1 MDSVLNSRQSR
12 QSLDVP
18 LEPILIG
25 LSGPSCSGKNTASAI
40 LQDYGFYCIDAD
52 VVSRKVFA
60 EHEKEILNLFQAEAE
75 KRGINLKNKKG
86 IDKKAFALLVFSDEE
101 LLKKHEAF
109 ILPIIEEKI
118 WEEIK
123 MAFTE
128 KDESHKKMPLYIV
141 HRCTF
146 YFKAYKGKKKGQAA
160 LKKYM
165 VKIFKTKEILFSILF
180 FKCRYNSSKELLVF
194 CKFKKKTIAGS
205 SKKRFLR
212 LIYGTEKNFMDSTF
226 YFVVCSDY
234 LRCRLI
240 PVCPIP

>member
-1 MDSVLNSRQSR
+1 MDSVSNSR
-12 QSLDVP
+12 QSLDAP
-18 LEPILIG
+18 SEPILIG

-52 VVSRKVFA
+52 AVSRKVFT

-75 KRGINLKNKKG
+75 KRGINLKNEKG

-128 KDESHKKMPLYIV
+128 KPERPILLNAPTLQKTSLIKKCLFILYIDAP
-141 HRCTF
+141 F
-146 YFKAYKGKKKGQAA
+146 
-160 LKKYM
+160 
-165 VKIFKTKEILFSILF
+165 I
-180 FKCRYNSSKELLVF
+180 
-194 CKFKKKTIAGS
+194 
-205 SKKRFLR
+205 LR
-212 LIYGTEKNFMDSTF
+212 LIRAKKRDRLPLKNIWLRFSKQKKFFSQYFFLNADTIVVKNFWSSASLKRKLLQEVQKRGF
-226 YFVVCSDY
+226 
-234 LRCRLI
+234 
-240 PVCPIP
+240 

>member
-1 MDSVLNSRQSR
+1 MDSVLNGRQSR
-12 QSLDVP
+12 QSLGSP
-18 LEPILIG
+18 SEPILIG

-52 VVSRKVFA
+52 AVSRKVFA

-128 KDESHKKMPLYIV
+128 KPERPILLNAPTLHKTSLIKKCLFILYIDAP
-141 HRCTF
+141 F
-146 YFKAYKGKKKGQAA
+146 
-160 LKKYM
+160 
-165 VKIFKTKEILFSILF
+165 I
-180 FKCRYNSSKELLVF
+180 
-194 CKFKKKTIAGS
+194 
-205 SKKRFLR
+205 LR
-212 LIYGTEKNFMDSTF
+212 LIRAKKRDRLPLKNIWLRFSKQKKFFSQYFFLNADTIVVKNFWSSASLKRKLLQEVQKRGF
-226 YFVVCSDY
+226 
-234 LRCRLI
+234 
-240 PVCPIP
+240 

>member
-1 MDSVLNSRQSR
+1 MDSVPNSRQSR
-12 QSLDVP
+12 QSLDAP

-52 VVSRKVFA
+52 AVSRKVFT

-75 KRGINLKNKKG
+75 KQGINLKNKKG

-128 KDESHKKMPLYIV
+128 KPERPILLNAPTLHKTILIKKCLFILYIDAP
-141 HRCTF
+141 F
-146 YFKAYKGKKKGQAA
+146 
-160 LKKYM
+160 
-165 VKIFKTKEILFSILF
+165 I
-180 FKCRYNSSKELLVF
+180 
-194 CKFKKKTIAGS
+194 
-205 SKKRFLR
+205 LR
-212 LIYGTEKNFMDSTF
+212 LIRAKKRDRLPLKNIRLRFSKQKKFFSQYFFLNADTIVVKNFWSSASLKRKLLQEVQKRGF
-226 YFVVCSDY
+226 
-234 LRCRLI
+234 
-240 PVCPIP
+240 

>member
-128 KDESHKKMPLYIV
+128 KPERPILLNAPTLHKTSFIKKCLFILYIDAP
-141 HRCTF
+141 F
-146 YFKAYKGKKKGQAA
+146 
-160 LKKYM
+160 
-165 VKIFKTKEILFSILF
+165 I
-180 FKCRYNSSKELLVF
+180 
-194 CKFKKKTIAGS
+194 
-205 SKKRFLR
+205 LR
-212 LIYGTEKNFMDSTF
+212 LIRAKKRDRLPLKNIWLRFSKQKKFFSQYFFLNADTIVVKNFWSSASLKRKLLQEVQKRGF
-226 YFVVCSDY
+226 
-234 LRCRLI
+234 
-240 PVCPIP
+240 

>member
-12 QSLDVP
+12 QSLGAP
-18 LEPILIG
+18 SEPILIG

-52 VVSRKVFA
+52 AVSRKVFA

-128 KDESHKKMPLYIV
+128 KPERPILLNAPTLHKTSLIKKCLFILYIDAP
-141 HRCTF
+141 F
-146 YFKAYKGKKKGQAA
+146 
-160 LKKYM
+160 
-165 VKIFKTKEILFSILF
+165 I
-180 FKCRYNSSKELLVF
+180 
-194 CKFKKKTIAGS
+194 
-205 SKKRFLR
+205 LR
-212 LIYGTEKNFMDSTF
+212 LIRAKKRDRLPLKNIWLRFSKQKKFFSQYFFLNADTIVVKNFWSSASLKRKLLQEVQKRGF
-226 YFVVCSDY
+226 
-234 LRCRLI
+234 
-240 PVCPIP
+240 

>member
-1 MDSVLNSRQSR
+1 MDSVLNGRQSRQSR
-12 QSLDVP
+12 QSLGAHS
-18 LEPILIG
+18 EPILIG

-52 VVSRKVFA
+52 AVSRKVFA

-128 KDESHKKMPLYIV
+128 KPERPILLNAPTLHKTSLIKKCLFILYIDAP
-141 HRCTF
+141 F
-146 YFKAYKGKKKGQAA
+146 
-160 LKKYM
+160 
-165 VKIFKTKEILFSILF
+165 I
-180 FKCRYNSSKELLVF
+180 
-194 CKFKKKTIAGS
+194 
-205 SKKRFLR
+205 LR
-212 LIYGTEKNFMDSTF
+212 LIRAKKRDRQPLKNIRLRFSKQKKFFSQYFFLNADTIVVKNFWSSASLKRKLLQEVQKRGF
-226 YFVVCSDY
+226 
-234 LRCRLI
+234 
-240 PVCPIP
+240 

>member
-12 QSLDVP
+12 QSRQSLDAP

-52 VVSRKVFA
+52 AVSRKVFA

-128 KDESHKKMPLYIV
+128 KPERPILLNAPTLHKTSLIKKCLFILYIDAP
-141 HRCTF
+141 F
-146 YFKAYKGKKKGQAA
+146 
-160 LKKYM
+160 
-165 VKIFKTKEILFSILF
+165 I
-180 FKCRYNSSKELLVF
+180 
-194 CKFKKKTIAGS
+194 
-205 SKKRFLR
+205 LR
-212 LIYGTEKNFMDSTF
+212 LIRAKKRDRLPLKNIWLRFSKQKKFFSQYFFLNADTIVVKNFWSSASLKRKLLQEVQKRGF
-226 YFVVCSDY
+226 
-234 LRCRLI
+234 
-240 PVCPIP
+240 

>member
-1 MDSVLNSRQSR
+1 MDSVPNSRQSR
-12 QSLDVP
+12 QSLDAP

-25 LSGPSCSGKNTASAI
+25 LSGPSCSGKNTASTI

-52 VVSRKVFA
+52 AVSRTVFT

-123 MAFTE
+123 RAFTE
-128 KDESHKKMPLYIV
+128 KPERPILLNAPTLHKTSLIKKCLFILYIDAP
-141 HRCTF
+141 F
-146 YFKAYKGKKKGQAA
+146 
-160 LKKYM
+160 
-165 VKIFKTKEILFSILF
+165 I
-180 FKCRYNSSKELLVF
+180 
-194 CKFKKKTIAGS
+194 
-205 SKKRFLR
+205 LR
-212 LIYGTEKNFMDSTF
+212 LIRAKKRDKLPLKNIRLRFSKQKKFFSQYFFLNADTIVVKNFWSSASLKRKLLQEVKKRGF
-226 YFVVCSDY
+226 
-234 LRCRLI
+234 
-240 PVCPIP
+240 

>member
-1 MDSVLNSRQSR
+1 MDSVSNSR
-12 QSLDVP
+12 QSLDAP
-18 LEPILIG
+18 SEPILIG
-25 LSGPSCSGKNTASAI
+25 LSGPSCSGKNTASTI

-52 VVSRKVFA
+52 AVSRKVFT

-75 KRGINLKNKKG
+75 KRGINLKNEKG

-123 MAFTE
+123 RVFTE
-128 KDESHKKMPLYIV
+128 KPERPILLNAPTLHKTSLIKKCLFILYIDAPFIL
-141 HRCTF
+141 RLIRAKKRDRLPLKNIWLRF
-146 YFKAYKGKKKGQAA
+146 SKQKKFFSQYF
-160 LKKYM
+160 
-165 VKIFKTKEILFSILF
+165 F

-205 SKKRFLR
+205 
-212 LIYGTEKNFMDSTF
+212 
-226 YFVVCSDY
+226 
-234 LRCRLI
+234 
-240 PVCPIP
+240 

>member
-12 QSLDVP
+12 QSRQSLDAP

-52 VVSRKVFA
+52 AVSRKVFA
-60 EHEKEILNLFQAEAE
+60 EHEKEILNLFQAETE

-128 KDESHKKMPLYIV
+128 KPERPILLNAPTLHKTSFIKKCLFILYIDAP
-141 HRCTF
+141 F
-146 YFKAYKGKKKGQAA
+146 
-160 LKKYM
+160 
-165 VKIFKTKEILFSILF
+165 I
-180 FKCRYNSSKELLVF
+180 
-194 CKFKKKTIAGS
+194 
-205 SKKRFLR
+205 LR
-212 LIYGTEKNFMDSTF
+212 LIRAKKRERLPLKNIWLRFSKQKKFFSQYFFLNADTIVVKNFWSSASLKRKLLQEVQKRGF
-226 YFVVCSDY
+226 
-234 LRCRLI
+234 
-240 PVCPIP
+240 

>member
-1 MDSVLNSRQSR
+1 MDSVLNGR
-12 QSLDVP
+12 QSLGVP
-18 LEPILIG
+18 SEPILIG

-52 VVSRKVFA
+52 AVSRKVFT

-128 KDESHKKMPLYIV
+128 KPERPILLNAPTLHKTSLIKKCLFILYIDAP
-141 HRCTF
+141 F
-146 YFKAYKGKKKGQAA
+146 
-160 LKKYM
+160 
-165 VKIFKTKEILFSILF
+165 I
-180 FKCRYNSSKELLVF
+180 
-194 CKFKKKTIAGS
+194 
-205 SKKRFLR
+205 LR
-212 LIYGTEKNFMDSTF
+212 LIRAKKRDRLPLKNIRLRFSKQKKFFSQYFFLNADTIVVKNFWSSASLKRKLLQEVQKRGF
-226 YFVVCSDY
+226 
-234 LRCRLI
+234 
-240 PVCPIP
+240 

>member
-1 MDSVLNSRQSR
+1 MDSVPNSRQSR
-12 QSLDVP
+12 QSLGAP

-52 VVSRKVFA
+52 VVSRKVFI

-86 IDKKAFALLVFSDEE
+86 IDKKAFALLVFSDKE
-101 LLKKHEAF
+101 LLKKHEDF

-128 KDESHKKMPLYIV
+128 KPERPILLNAPTLHKTSLIKKCLFILYIDAP
-141 HRCTF
+141 F
-146 YFKAYKGKKKGQAA
+146 
-160 LKKYM
+160 
-165 VKIFKTKEILFSILF
+165 I
-180 FKCRYNSSKELLVF
+180 
-194 CKFKKKTIAGS
+194 
-205 SKKRFLR
+205 LR
-212 LIYGTEKNFMDSTF
+212 LIRAKKRDRQPLKNIRLRFSKQKKFFSQYFFLNADTIVVKNFWSSASLKRKLLQEVQKRGF
-226 YFVVCSDY
+226 
-234 LRCRLI
+234 
-240 PVCPIP
+240 

>member
-1 MDSVLNSRQSR
+1 MDSVLNGRQSR
-12 QSLDVP
+12 QSLGSP
-18 LEPILIG
+18 SEPILIG

-128 KDESHKKMPLYIV
+128 KPERPILLNAPTLHKTSLIKKCLFILYIDAP
-141 HRCTF
+141 F
-146 YFKAYKGKKKGQAA
+146 
-160 LKKYM
+160 
-165 VKIFKTKEILFSILF
+165 I
-180 FKCRYNSSKELLVF
+180 
-194 CKFKKKTIAGS
+194 
-205 SKKRFLR
+205 LR
-212 LIYGTEKNFMDSTF
+212 LIRAKKRDRLPLKNIWLRFSKQKKFFSQYFFLNADTIVVKNFWSSASLKRKLLQEVQKRGF
-226 YFVVCSDY
+226 
-234 LRCRLI
+234 
-240 PVCPIP
+240 

>member
-123 MAFTE
+123 RAFTE
-128 KDESHKKMPLYIV
+128 KPERPILLNAPTLHKTSLIKKCLFILYIDAP
-141 HRCTF
+141 F
-146 YFKAYKGKKKGQAA
+146 
-160 LKKYM
+160 
-165 VKIFKTKEILFSILF
+165 I
-180 FKCRYNSSKELLVF
+180 
-194 CKFKKKTIAGS
+194 
-205 SKKRFLR
+205 LR
-212 LIYGTEKNFMDSTF
+212 LIRAKKRDRLPLKNIWLRFSKQKKFFSQYFFLNADTIVVKNFWSSASLKRKLLQEVKKRGF
-226 YFVVCSDY
+226 
-234 LRCRLI
+234 
-240 PVCPIP
+240 

>member
-12 QSLDVP
+12 QSLGAP
-18 LEPILIG
+18 SEPILIG

-128 KDESHKKMPLYIV
+128 KPERPILLNAPTLHKTSLIKKCLFILYIDAP
-141 HRCTF
+141 F
-146 YFKAYKGKKKGQAA
+146 
-160 LKKYM
+160 
-165 VKIFKTKEILFSILF
+165 I
-180 FKCRYNSSKELLVF
+180 
-194 CKFKKKTIAGS
+194 
-205 SKKRFLR
+205 LR
-212 LIYGTEKNFMDSTF
+212 LIRAKKRDRLPLKNIRLRFSKQKKFFSQYFFLNADTIVVKNFWSSASLKRKLLQEVQKRGF
-226 YFVVCSDY
+226 
-234 LRCRLI
+234 
-240 PVCPIP
+240 

>member
-1 MDSVLNSRQSR
+1 MDSVPNSRQSRQSR
-12 QSLDVP
+12 QSLDAP

-123 MAFTE
+123 MTFTE
-128 KDESHKKMPLYIV
+128 KPERPILLNAPTLHKTSLIKKCLFILYIDAP
-141 HRCTF
+141 F
-146 YFKAYKGKKKGQAA
+146 
-160 LKKYM
+160 
-165 VKIFKTKEILFSILF
+165 I
-180 FKCRYNSSKELLVF
+180 
-194 CKFKKKTIAGS
+194 
-205 SKKRFLR
+205 LR
-212 LIYGTEKNFMDSTF
+212 LIRAKKRDRLPLKNIWLRFSKQKKFFSQYFFLNADTIVVKNFWSSASLKRKLLQEVQKRGF
-226 YFVVCSDY
+226 
-234 LRCRLI
+234 
-240 PVCPIP
+240 